1 MFFKGKC
8 LYSYAHVAYFK
19 IIFEFYLLKDKNKS
33 CIFPTGNIIF
43 PSDLSLYRNSTYRIG
58 NFFL

>member
-1 MFFKGKC
+1 MVFKGKC

-33 CIFPTGNIIF
+33 CIFPTGNII
-43 PSDLSLYRNSTYRIG
+43 PIG
-58 NFFL
+58 FVSV

>member
-1 MFFKGKC
+1 MGFKGKC

-33 CIFPTGNIIF
+33 CIFPTGNII
-43 PSDLSLYRNSTYRIG
+43 PIG
-58 NFFL
+58 FVSV